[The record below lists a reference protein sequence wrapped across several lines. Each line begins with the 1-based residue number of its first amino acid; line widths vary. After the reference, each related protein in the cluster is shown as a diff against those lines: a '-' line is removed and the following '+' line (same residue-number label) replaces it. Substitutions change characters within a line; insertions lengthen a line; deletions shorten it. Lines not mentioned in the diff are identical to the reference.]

1 MPLSWLPAHLQTQ
14 PSREGKECTW
24 LAQRHTE
31 WSGNS
36 VEMVAAD
43 PDTDHPGAVRR
54 SDVKRRIADH
64 DSLLRVNLLAPAP
77 PASISVPSMS
87 DTTRMRSDIAPP
99 HPESPRGVAPNTP
112 GDRCGQNPTGS
123 RRSQGIDPGAERIN
137 VGCLPTVTGL
147 SMGR

>member
-31 WSGNS
+31 WSGKS

-54 SDVKRRIADH
+54 SDVKRGIADH
-64 DSLLRVNLLAPAP
+64 DSLLRVSLLAARP

-99 HPESPRGVAPNTP
+99 HPESPGGWHRTP
-112 GDRCGQNPTGS
+112 RATDAARIQ
-123 RRSQGIDPGAERIN
+123 RAPGAVKASTRGPN
-137 VGCLPTVTGL
+137 ASTLVAF
-147 SMGR
+147 RQ